1 MYFGKYKNEYLIHAM
16 SISLSLFL
24 SCFII
29 KTKVGSFVGMQVFLL
44 VACIFCIY
52 NAGYCYGC
60 IVDHRA
66 RTEWNKNERERQA
79 ADLIGSSIGCVVMT
93 MVLLAV
99 VCTMSSG
106 IVFGT
111 LGYWF
116 GKNKDQCREMLE
128 KER

>member
-1 MYFGKYKNEYLIHAM
+1 MYFGKRKNEYIIHTM
-16 SISLSLFL
+16 SVSLSLFL
-24 SCFII
+24 SCFIV
-29 KTKVGSFVGMQVFLL
+29 KTKIGSVLGLQVFLL

-60 IVDHRA
+60 IVDYRA

-79 ADLIGSSIGCVVMT
+79 ADMIGSSVACVVT
-93 MVLLAV
+93 TLALLAV
-99 VCTMSSG
+99 VNTVFAPV
-106 IVFGT
+106 VFGA

-116 GKNKDQCREMLE
+116 GKNKDQCRDMLE